1 MTPYPK
7 WCWVFRVGVGMA
19 VTMAIATPFRGYA
32 WGNALVA
39 AWINI
44 GNIWQFLGLLLIMNR
59 LQKQRLK

>member
-7 WCWVFRVGVGMA
+7 WCWVFHVGVGMA

-44 GNIWQFLGLLLIMNR
+44 GNI
-59 LQKQRLK
+59 